1 MGSAYS
7 KFHTKS
13 CRLGVAHAPPLGKN
27 SSWSS
32 IARAFGLR
40 RVSGSV
46 VMNSSTCFKLV
57 RKALS
62 TVLVSGAMLAFVA
75 VPSAVHAGDGPDGF
89 PKRQITIIV
98 CFGAGGG
105 SDQMARAMAAAAK
118 KVLGVPVVVTNKKG
132 AGGLGC
138 MPDFLGAPADG
149 YTILQHTD
157 NLVTLYAS
165 KKSELNP
172 ATDVKP
178 LLIANVVASQIF
190 INPKDKRFVTGGKPD
205 FDKVLSYAKANPGKL
220 TVANYG
226 TTENLEG
233 VTMGKLEKF
242 FGIKTKI
249 VAFDK
254 PAERYGSVVGGRID
268 VLFEQISDVRSLVE
282 SGDLAPVL
290 SIWPKR
296 FKVYPDTK
304 ATGQDY
310 GMKWTP
316 TVKWRA
322 LFVRKDTPKPIFDF
336 LEGAM
341 KKAWAMESHQ
351 AWLKKKGM
359 HLLNS
364 YRSSAEATEI
374 ARGEIETYSAAY
386 RELGLPSR

>member
-1 MGSAYS
+1 MKLNGYLKQIQKTSTAIFAAGALLGSFA
-7 KFHTKS
+7 
-13 CRLGVAHAPPLGKN
+13 
-27 SSWSS
+27 
-32 IARAFGLR
+32 
-40 RVSGSV
+40 VS
-46 VMNSSTCFKLV
+46 
-57 RKALS
+57 
-62 TVLVSGAMLAFVA
+62 SGAK
-75 VPSAVHAGDGPDGF
+75 AGDGPGGF

-105 SDQMARAMAAAAK
+105 SDQMARAMGAAAE

-165 KKSELNP
+165 KKSDLNP

-178 LLIANVVASQIF
+178 LLIANVVASQMF
-190 INPKDKRFVTGGKPD
+190 INSKDKRFLTYGKPD
-205 FDKVLSYAKANPGKL
+205 FDKVLQYAKANPGKL

-226 TTENLEG
+226 TSENLEG

-249 VAFDK
+249 IAFDK

-268 VLFEQISDVRSLVE
+268 VLFEQISDVRSLVL
-282 SGDLAPVL
+282 SGDLSPVL
-290 SIWPKR
+290 SVYPTR

-304 ATGQDY
+304 STGQDY

-322 LFVRKDTPKPIFDF
+322 LFVRKDMPKPIFDF
-336 LEGAM
+336 LEASM
-341 KKAWAMESHQ
+341 KKAWASESHQ

-359 HLLNS
+359 HLLNA
-364 YRSSAEATEI
+364 YRSSAEATKI
-374 ARGEIETYSAAY
+374 AREEIKTYSDAY
-386 RELGLPSR
+386 RDLGLPSR

>member
-1 MGSAYS
+1 MIS
-7 KFHTKS
+7 KE
-13 CRLGVAHAPPLGKN
+13 C
-27 SSWSS
+27 
-32 IARAFGLR
+32 LR
-40 RVSGSV
+40 Y
-46 VMNSSTCFKLV
+46 M
-57 RKALS
+57 RKAASAGLA
-62 TVLVSGAMLAFVA
+62 VGALLGFVTA
-75 VPSAVHAGDGPDGF
+75 PSAVKAGDGPGGF

-105 SDQMARAMAAAAK
+105 SDQMARAMGAAAE

-172 ATDVKP
+172 ATDIKP
-178 LLIANVVASQIF
+178 LLIANVVASQLF
-190 INPKDKRFVTGGKPD
+190 INSKDERFLTGGKPD
-205 FDKVLSYAKANPGKL
+205 FDKVLKYAKANPGKM

-242 FGIKTKI
+242 FDIKTKI

-254 PAERYGSVVGGRID
+254 PAERYGSVVGGRMD
-268 VLFEQISDVRSLVE
+268 VLFEQISDVRSLVQ

-304 ATGQDY
+304 ATGSDY

-322 LFVRKDTPKPIFDF
+322 LFIRKDTPKPIADF
-336 LEGAM
+336 LEAAM
-341 KKAWAMESHQ
+341 KKAWAIESHQ

-364 YRSSAEATEI
+364 YRSSAEATKIAGDEI
-374 ARGEIETYSAAY
+374 TTYSQAY
-386 RELGLPSR
+386 RDLGLPSR

>member
-1 MGSAYS
+1 MISRG
-7 KFHTKS
+7 FF
-13 CRLGVAHAPPLGKN
+13 GVAPRAAAALLAVGAVLG
-27 SSWSS
+27 
-32 IARAFGLR
+32 
-40 RVSGSV
+40 
-46 VMNSSTCFKLV
+46 
-57 RKALS
+57 
-62 TVLVSGAMLAFVA
+62 LAA
-75 VPSAVHAGDGPDGF
+75 VPFAASAGEGPGGY

-105 SDQMARAMAAAAK
+105 SDQMARAMAAAAET
-118 KVLGVPVVVTNKKG
+118 VLGVPVVVTNKKG

-138 MPDFLGAPADG
+138 LPDFLGAPADG

-165 KKSELNP
+165 TKSDLNP

-178 LLIANVVASQIF
+178 LLIANVVASQLF
-190 INPKDKRFVTGGKPD
+190 INAKDERFLSDGKPD
-205 FDKVLSYAKANPGKL
+205 FDKVLAYAKANPGQM

-226 TTENLEG
+226 TSENLEG

-242 FGIKTKI
+242 FGIETKI

-290 SIWPKR
+290 SIWPQR
-296 FKVYPDTK
+296 FAVYPDTK
-304 ATGQDY
+304 ATGEDY
-310 GMKWTP
+310 GMTWTP

-322 LFVRKDTPKPIFDF
+322 LFVRKEMPQPIFDF
-336 LEGAM
+336 LEAAM
-341 KKAWAMESHQ
+341 KEAWASESHQ

-364 YRSSAEATEI
+364 YRDSAATTKIAADEI
-374 ARGEIETYSAAY
+374 ATYSEAY
-386 RELGLPSR
+386 RELGLPAR

>member
-1 MGSAYS
+1 MISNGCL
-7 KFHTKS
+7 K
-13 CRLGVAHAPPLGKN
+13 G
-27 SSWSS
+27 
-32 IARAFGLR
+32 
-40 RVSGSV
+40 
-46 VMNSSTCFKLV
+46 V
-57 RKALS
+57 RKGAAAVLAAGAILGLS
-62 TVLVSGAMLAFVA
+62 AM
-75 VPSAVHAGDGPDGF
+75 PSAVSAGDGPGGF

-105 SDQMARAMAAAAK
+105 SDQMARAMGAAAK

-138 MPDFLGAPADG
+138 LPDFLGAPADG

-165 KKSELNP
+165 KKSNLNP
-172 ATDVKP
+172 ATDIKP

-190 INPKDKRFVTGGKPD
+190 INPKDKRFLTDGKPD
-205 FDKVLSYAKANPGKL
+205 FDKVLKYAKDNPGKM

-226 TTENLEG
+226 TSENLEG

-254 PAERYGSVVGGRID
+254 PAERYGSVIGGRID
-268 VLFEQISDVRSLVE
+268 VLFEQISDVRSLVQ

-310 GMKWTP
+310 GMKWVP

-322 LFVRKDTPKPIFDF
+322 LFIRKDTPKPVADF
-336 LEGAM
+336 LEAAM
-341 KKAWAMESHQ
+341 KKAWATESHQ

-364 YRSSAEATEI
+364 YRNSAETTKIAADEI
-374 ARGEIETYSAAY
+374 MTYSEAY

>member
-1 MGSAYS
+1 MI
-7 KFHTKS
+7 
-13 CRLGVAHAPPLGKN
+13 
-27 SSWSS
+27 SS
-32 IARAFGLR
+32 G
-40 RVSGSV
+40 
-46 VMNSSTCFKLV
+46 CFKV
-57 RKALS
+57 ARKAAAAALAAGAVLALS
-62 TVLVSGAMLAFVA
+62 AT
-75 VPSAVHAGDGPDGF
+75 PSPVKAGDGPDGF

-105 SDQMARAMAAAAK
+105 SDQMARAMGAAAEG
-118 KVLGVPVVVTNKKG
+118 VLGVPVVVTNKKG

-138 MPDFLGAPADG
+138 LPDFLGAPADG

-165 KKSELNP
+165 KKSDLNP
-172 ATDVKP
+172 ATDITP
-178 LLIANVVASQIF
+178 LLIANVVASQLF
-190 INPKDKRFVTGGKPD
+190 INAKDERFLTDGKPD
-205 FDKVLSYAKANPGKL
+205 FDKVLAYAKANPGQM

-226 TTENLEG
+226 TSENLEG

-242 FGIKTKI
+242 FGFTSKI

-254 PAERYGSVVGGRID
+254 PAERYGSVIGGRID

-290 SIWPKR
+290 SIWPQR

-304 ATGQDY
+304 STGQDY
-310 GMKWTP
+310 GMEWTP

-322 LFVRKDTPKPIFDF
+322 LFVRKDTPKPILDF
-336 LEGAM
+336 LEDAM
-341 KKAWAMESHQ
+341 KTAWATESHQ

-364 YRSSAEATEI
+364 YRTSAETTQI
-374 ARGEIETYSAAY
+374 AADEIETYSDAY